1 MTINETD
8 PDELAEPEIAEFA
21 TELSAAAEDALQ
33 TMTSRREYVG
43 GGAEGQSVDHHL
55 NLQTILRI
63 PVTMK
68 VVVGSVVLPVSE
80 LKKLKKGDTIPLD
93 RRVGEPVDIVV
104 NGQVLARGLLVI
116 VDGDEARLGVSL
128 KEIVELPS
136 AKSEGRLPRRS

>member
-1 MTINETD
+1 MTTNQTD
-8 PDELAEPEIAEFA
+8 PDVLVEPEIAEFA

-33 TMTSRREYVG
+33 TMTSRREYAG
-43 GGAEGQSVDHHL
+43 GGAEVQSVDQHL

-68 VVVGSVVLPVSE
+68 VVVGSVVLPVSD
-80 LKKLKKGDTIPLD
+80 LKKLKKGDTIALD

-104 NGQVLARGLLVI
+104 NGQVLARGMLVI

-128 KEIVELPS
+128 REIVELPS
-136 AKSEGRLPRRS
+136 AKSESGLPRRS